1 MVDSRAVVGLG
12 ERTLHLAPGAV
23 IMYANGATTED
34 FRESEVLWWVLLDD
48 YFADFREKKSPEGCM
63 GSGSSTISQQH
74 FWLPEGLNVR
84 EPGHHGG
91 LQGVK
96 SVMVGPIEGPF
107 TVSKKNWGCRG
118 ARIIN
123 RNHHNNF
130 NSLKASMVTGF
141 ADMPREETTL
151 LLMNRS
157 PLQPPRLLFF

>member
-12 ERTLHLAPGAV
+12 ERNLHLAPGAV

-63 GSGSSTISQQH
+63 GSGSSTISQHH

-107 TVSKKNWGCRG
+107 TVCKKIGVAEVRG
-118 ARIIN
+118 
-123 RNHHNNF
+123 
-130 NSLKASMVTGF
+130 SSTG
-141 ADMPREETTL
+141 TTITIL
-151 LLMNRS
+151 T
-157 PLQPPRLLFF
+157 P